1 MARSLLFARLA
12 AALATHRRSHLS
24 GAPIA
29 DLLASQRMQGALTR
43 RRLLAGVA
51 GAAAVAALPGCGG
64 ARAAERSA
72 SVAIVGGGIAGLHC
86 AHRLAKLGVRA
97 DLYDAGKRLGGRI
110 ISDRRTF
117 APLPCE
123 LGGELI
129 DTGHETMHRP
139 AAELDIR
146 LHDYAEDTGLDGM
159 VGYVGG
165 RKLGREEMV
174 LGLAPIAAAV
184 DEALATLKD
193 PEAGVTHA
201 DPNGG
206 EALDKLS
213 LRQWLDQIGAQGPM
227 RTVVEVAYTIEFGLE
242 PDECNVLNLLM
253 MIDSEA
259 ENLALFGESD
269 ERFHAADGND
279 VFTSRLAAGLDGAQ
293 VRLDHA
299 LERIAARA
307 DGTHRL
313 SFANGREADYEHVV
327 MAIPF
332 SILRGLDVQVELPVA
347 KLRAIAQIGYGANT
361 KLMVGF
367 TNRLWRAAGSD
378 GQVFTDLPFQN
389 TWDTSRMQ
397 PGDAGIVTNFTGGQH
412 ARDIAAGSAD
422 SQAKAFLA
430 DFERVFPGARAAATG
445 ASVRM
450 AWHEQPWVR
459 GSYSSYKPG
468 QYTAFAGS
476 EGERVGNLHFCGE
489 HTCLDAQGYM
499 EGGALS
505 GEWASDEVAEDLGL
519 RKAAFR
525 GGLRRDR
532 RLARRRE
539 ALQPARA

>member
-12 AALATHRRSHLS
+12 SALATHRRAQVS
-24 GAPIA
+24 GVAIS
-29 DLLASQRMQGALTR
+29 DLIETQRLQGALTR

-51 GAAAVAALPGCGG
+51 GAAALAALPGCGG
-64 ARAAERSA
+64 ARAAEKGS

-86 AHRLAKLGVRA
+86 AYRLAKLGVRA
-97 DLYDAGKRLGGRI
+97 DLFEAGKRIGGRI

-129 DTGHETMHRP
+129 DTGHETMHRL
-139 AAELDIR
+139 AGELDIR
-146 LHDYAEDTGLDGM
+146 LLDYASDEGLDGM
-159 VGYVGG
+159 VGFVGG
-165 RKLGREEMV
+165 KKLSRDEMV
-174 LGLAPIAAAV
+174 LGLMPIALAV

-193 PEAGVTHA
+193 PEGDVTHA

-206 EALDKLS
+206 EALDRLS

-242 PDECNVLNLLM
+242 PDECNVLNLMM

-259 ENLALFGESD
+259 EKLALFGESD

-279 VFTSRLAAGLDGAQ
+279 LFTSRLAAGLDGAQ
-293 VRLDHA
+293 VRLDHV

-313 SFANGREADYEHVV
+313 SFANGREVDYEHVV

-332 SILRGLDVQVELPVA
+332 SILRGLDVQLELPVA

-367 TNRLWRAAGSD
+367 KDRLWRAAGSD

-397 PGDAGIVTNFTGGQH
+397 PGEAGIVTNFTGGTH
-412 ARDIAAGSAD
+412 ARDIAAGTAD
-422 SQAKAFLA
+422 AQAQAFLA
-430 DFERVFPGARAAATG
+430 DFERVFPGARASATG

-519 RKAAFR
+519 KKAAFR

-532 RLARRRE
+532 RLARRRA
-539 ALQPARA
+539 ALQPTSA

>member
-1 MARSLLFARLA
+1 MARSLLFARIA
-12 AALATHRRSHLS
+12 AALATHRRAQAS
-24 GAPIA
+24 GLAIA
-29 DLLASQRMQGALTR
+29 DLIGQQRAQGAVTR
-43 RRLLAGVA
+43 RRVLAGAV
-51 GAAAVAALPGCGG
+51 GAAAAIALPACGA
-64 ARAAERSA
+64 ARAAERHG

-86 AHRLAKLGVRA
+86 AYRLAKLGVRA

-110 ISDRRTF
+110 HSDRRTF

-123 LGGELI
+123 IGGELI
-129 DTGHETMHRP
+129 DTGHETMHRL
-139 AAELDIR
+139 AGELDIR
-146 LHDYAEDTGLDGM
+146 LLDYATDTGLDGM
-159 VGYVGG
+159 VGFVGG
-165 RKLGREEMV
+165 KKLSRDEMV

-184 DEALATLKD
+184 NEALAALKD

-206 EALDKLS
+206 EALDQLS

-242 PDECNVLNLLM
+242 PDECNVLNLLL

-259 ENLALFGESD
+259 EKLALFGESD

-279 VFTSRLAAGLDGAQ
+279 LFATRLAAGLDGAQ
-293 VRLDHA
+293 VHLGHA
-299 LERIAARA
+299 LERIAELP
-307 DGTHRL
+307 DGRHRL
-313 SFANGREADYEHVV
+313 SFANGSDATYEHVV

-332 SILRGLDVQVELPVA
+332 SILRGLDVQLELPLA
-347 KLRAIAQIGYGANT
+347 KLRAIAEIGYGANT

-367 TNRLWRAAGSD
+367 KDRLWRAAGSD

-397 PGDAGIVTNFTGGQH
+397 PGDAGIVTNFTGGDH
-412 ARDIAAGSAD
+412 ARAIAAGPTDA
-422 SQAKAFLA
+422 QAQTFLA
-430 DFERVFPGARAAATG
+430 EFERVFPGAQASATG

-450 AWHEQPWVR
+450 AWHEHPWVR
-459 GSYSSYKPG
+459 GSYSSYRPG
-468 QYTAFAGS
+468 QYTAFAGV

-519 RKAAFR
+519 KKAAFL
-525 GGLRRDR
+525 GGRRRDR
-532 RLARRRE
+532 RLAARRA
-539 ALQPARA
+539 ALQSAQA